1 MDILGV
7 DNIIFTVG
15 DLNTAVSFYEKLG
28 FPVKFRLD
36 ALDICVMSIGF
47 ELPGLVLK
55 RADNFVPASKEET
68 ARFWVEVPD
77 TQKSLLELKK
87 IGIKPIREPL
97 NLPTGLLV
105 EVATPGETLW
115 DLWII
120 YLCPKPAERGR
131 KRKRGFAGSQRV
143 KKENERLQRS
153 ARPIGAEG
161 RPSQN

>member
-105 EVATPGETLW
+105 EVADPWGNIVGFMDHLFMPQT
-115 DLWII
+115 
-120 YLCPKPAERGR
+120 GR
-131 KRKRGFAGSQRV
+131 KGQKKKKGIRRIPKGQKRK
-143 KKENERLQRS
+143 
-153 ARPIGAEG
+153 
-161 RPSQN
+161 